1 MEENIYLQI
10 YICFYCMK
18 YCKVMSLKAFED
30 NSVLFNMLH
39 ILYSNVLL
47 IISSVF
53 PAFNGPF
60 PFLA

>member
-1 MEENIYLQI
+1 
-10 YICFYCMK
+10 MK

-60 PFLA
+60 PFLAWVKK